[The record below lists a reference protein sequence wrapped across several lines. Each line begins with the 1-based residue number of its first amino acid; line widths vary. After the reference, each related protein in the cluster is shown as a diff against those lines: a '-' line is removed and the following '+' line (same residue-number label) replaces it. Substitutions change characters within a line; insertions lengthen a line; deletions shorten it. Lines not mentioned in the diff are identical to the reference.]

1 MRTFV
6 HLLLFAA
13 AVVVAVGVFGPLVGT
28 VDARNVQFSELRDG
42 FASGR
47 TLDQIGAHSG
57 AFTTSLAIGLLGVAA
72 VLLLAA
78 LVGSRILGWI
88 AVIVGLVGLGVLT
101 WRLDDRFDHE
111 LRSDYRHLLDGA
123 WGLWLVGGGLVVA
136 LILLLVPRE
145 RRLPP
150 PPPAGPRF

>member
-13 AVVVAVGVFGPLVGT
+13 AIAVAVGVFGPLVGT
-28 VDARNVQFSELRDG
+28 VDARNVQFSDLRSG

-47 TLDQIGAHSG
+47 SLDQIGAQSG
-57 AFTTSLAIGLLGVAA
+57 SFTTSLAIGLLGVAA
-72 VLLLAA
+72 VVLVAA

-88 AVIVGLVGLGVLT
+88 GVLVGLAGLGVLT
-101 WRLDDRFDHE
+101 WRLDQRFDHE
-111 LRSDYRHLLDGA
+111 LRTDYRHLLSGT
-123 WGLWLVGGGLVVA
+123 WGLYLVGGGLV
-136 LILLLVPRE
+136 LSLLLLLIPRE

-150 PPPAGPRF
+150 SPGPGF

>member
-13 AVVVAVGVFGPLVGT
+13 AIAMAAGVFGPLVGS
-28 VDARNVQFSELRDG
+28 VDARNVQFDDLRNG

-47 TLDQIGAHSG
+47 TLDQIGSHSG
-57 AFTTSLAIGLLGVAA
+57 SFVTSLAIGLLGVAA
-72 VLLLAA
+72 VVLLAA
-78 LVGSRILGWI
+78 LFGSRILGW
-88 AVIVGLVGLGVLT
+88 VGVLVGLAGLGLLA

-111 LRSDYRHLLDGA
+111 LRNDWRHLFSGT
-123 WGLWLVGGGLVVA
+123 WGLYLVGGALV
-136 LILLLVPRE
+136 LSLLLLLIPRE

-150 PPPAGPRF
+150 PPGPGF

>member
-13 AVVVAVGVFGPLVGT
+13 AIAVAVGVFGPLVST
-28 VDARNVQFSELRDG
+28 VDARNVQFSDLREG

-47 TLDQIGAHSG
+47 TLDQIGAQSG
-57 AFTTSLAIGLLGVAA
+57 SFVTSLAIGLLGVAA

-78 LVGSRILGWI
+78 LVGSRTLGWL
-88 AVIVGLVGLGVLT
+88 AVLVGLAGLGVLT
-101 WRLDDRFDHE
+101 WRLDQNFDHE
-111 LRSDYRHLLDGA
+111 LRTDYRHLLSGA
-123 WGLWLVGGGLVVA
+123 WGLYLVGGGLV
-136 LILLLVPRE
+136 LSLLLLLVPRE

-150 PPPAGPRF
+150 SGPGL

>member
-13 AVVVAVGVFGPLVGT
+13 AIAVAVGVFGPLVGT
-28 VDARNVQFSELRDG
+28 VDARNVQFADLRDG

-57 AFTTSLAIGLLGVAA
+57 AFYSSLAIGLLGVAA
-72 VLLLAA
+72 VVLLAA
-78 LVGSRILGWI
+78 LFGSRIVGWLG
-88 AVIVGLVGLGVLT
+88 VIVGLAGLGVLT

-111 LRSDYRHLLDGA
+111 LRSDWRHLLSGT
-123 WGLWLVGGGLVVA
+123 WGLYLVGGGL
-136 LILLLVPRE
+136 LLSLLLLLIPRE

-150 PPPAGPRF
+150 PPPRPGF